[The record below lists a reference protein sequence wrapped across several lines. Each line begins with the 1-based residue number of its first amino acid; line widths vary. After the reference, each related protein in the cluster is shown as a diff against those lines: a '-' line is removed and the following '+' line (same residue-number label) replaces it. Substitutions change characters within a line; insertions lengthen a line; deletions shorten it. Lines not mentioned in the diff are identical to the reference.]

1 MQAPWGRRSYIFFN
15 HCTPSDQQVV
25 VGGQLSHIRLC
36 DPMDCSIS
44 GFPVLHYLSE
54 FAQIPLHWWC
64 HPTISSSVAPSSSCL
79 QSFLASLS
87 FPMGQ
92 LFASGGQS
100 IGASATASVQFS
112 CSGMSDSLRPHG
124 LKHTRAPCP
133 SPTPE
138 VYSNL
143 CPSSRWCHLTISSSV
158 VPFSS
163 CPQSFPVWGF
173 FQISQFFES
182 GGQSFGVSTSAAV
195 LPINIHD
202 WFSLGLTGLISLQF
216 EGPSKVF
223 SAAAIQCCW
232 MNEQEEKKRKTKSNS
247 FLPR

>member
-1 MQAPWGRRSYIFFN
+1 MPSNNFILCCPFLLLPSIFPSIIVFSNGSALCIRWPKYWSFSY
-15 HCTPSDQQVV
+15 
-25 VGGQLSHIRLC
+25 
-36 DPMDCSIS
+36 SIS
-44 GFPVLHYLSE
+44 
-54 FAQIPLHWWC
+54 
-64 HPTISSSVAPSSSCL
+64 SV
-79 QSFLASLS
+79 
-87 FPMGQ
+87 
-92 LFASGGQS
+92 
-100 IGASATASVQFS
+100 S